1 MKEQLSPSDKFV
13 EILAWLTFGLAMLG
27 IFVKIL
33 FF

>member
-13 EILAWLTFGLAMLG
+13 EILACLAFGLAMLG